1 MKYALIKDNS
11 VVNVIL
17 ADEAFV
23 TGIAS
28 QYDHIEAL
36 DTPLEQSLGVGVGWG
51 WDGGFVPPVAPPAP
65 IPEPTPPPVWE
76 WYIDIGPFVD
86 RFGVKSLAL
95 DTSTDPIV
103 QTFSKDLS
111 RRKWINLQDPRVSMT
126 LGYLTGVT
134 VPGIGTIAAP
144 ILTPA
149 EVTDILTAPVTPE
162 ENLALRKQYFP

>member
-1 MKYALIKDNS
+1 MQYEIVDEQNN
-11 VVNVIL
+11 VVNRIS
-17 ADEAFV
+17 ADAEYMQENYPE
-23 TGIAS
+23 GN
-28 QYDHIEAL
+28 YNL
-36 DTPLEQSLGVGVGWG
+36 
-51 WDGGFVPPVAPPAP
+51 VPSPS
-65 IPEPTPPPVWE
+65 ETTPPPVWE

-86 RFGVKSLAL
+86 RFGTKSLAL

-103 QTFSKDLS
+103 QAFSKDLS

-126 LGYLTGVT
+126 LGYLAGVT